1 MLKKLLQAGS
11 LPKPWPKTAQG
22 SGVTAQ
28 VITEWLSWLQRRAL
42 PRELR
47 GSKTRWVFVTPVPS
61 TGQWVVSAP
70 GGVNESEEWMKG
82 CQLTG
87 PAAL

>member
-11 LPKPWPKTAQG
+11 LLKAWPKTAQG

-47 GSKTRWVFVTPVPS
+47 GSGR
-61 TGQWVVSAP
+61 GP
-70 GGVNESEEWMKG
+70 GGS
-82 CQLTG
+82 L
-87 PAAL
+87 